1 MALWSK
7 WLETGSTEFEFLDN
21 CVWRKI
27 TAEWRPDWFEDASRI
42 DRTDVLKGDCYVC
55 LRFDNK
61 KPQMTDKWF
70 EREKWFLFQCTYW
83 HRDPTRWSLDAYM
96 PSAKRFGFDS
106 GGYAFADSM
115 SGVLGPYQRAIV
127 FVPLST
133 RAAKMRSIVRLVGRF
148 ALIIKRIYT
157 EVSFRPQHS
166 GAKRTREH
174 FEACTKISRAVTP
187 TPLGTV
193 LSAVS
198 LMIGS
203 P

>member
-42 DRTDVLKGDCYVC
+42 DRFDVLKGDCYVC

-61 KPQMTDKWF
+61 KPQMIDKWF
-70 EREKWFLFQCTYW
+70 EREKWILFPCNW
-83 HRDPTRWSLDAYM
+83 DRDPMRWYLDAYM
-96 PSAKRFGFDS
+96 PSEKCFAFHRG
-106 GGYAFADSM
+106 GYGYAFSE
-115 SGVLGPYQRAIV
+115 SGVLGPYQGAIV

-174 FEACTKISRAVTP
+174 FEANISRAVKP
-187 TPLGTV
+187 PPLGTV